1 MADALDPGRLILPAL
16 RAGPGGTFAHE
27 AGAIAEALDLGVGGF
42 IIFGGN
48 AESVRRL
55 TADLLRRA
63 ERPVLLASD
72 LERGAGQQ
80 VEGLTEFPPPLALA
94 AMGYP
99 GVARWARAVT
109 AQAAFGDL
117 PIAQALAKRGFD
129 IALSGIGL
137 LLSLP
142 VWVLAA
148 VAIKLEDAGP
158 VFYRQPRVGL
168 GGRVFQ
174 VLKFRSMIPDAEAR
188 VGALQATDGDARIT
202 RVGRWMRATAADELP
217 QLISIFVGDMSFVG
231 PRALRPGEI
240 EVSAGG
246 EHMKLEDVPG
256 FAMRCQVRPGLTGV
270 AQIYAP
276 RDLPRR
282 HKFRYDRVYIRR
294 QSFGLD
300 VRLVAVS
307 FWITFRGAWEVRGK
321 KF

>member
-1 MADALDPGRLILPAL
+1 M
-16 RAGPGGTFAHE
+16 TT
-27 AGAIAEALDLGVGGF
+27 
-42 IIFGGN
+42 
-48 AESVRRL
+48 L
-55 TADLLRRA
+55 TAARR
-63 ERPVLLASD
+63 D
-72 LERGAGQQ
+72 K
-80 VEGLTEFPPPLALA
+80 
-94 AMGYP
+94 
-99 GVARWARAVT
+99 ARAVT

-188 VGALQATDGDARIT
+188 VGALQATEGDPRIT